1 MNTVT
6 INNRTLPVKEY
17 GGVRVVTFKDIDELH
32 GRPDGTARR
41 NFNANKERFIEGE
54 DYFKVCANEIRMH
67 KIVEISDK
75 AHEDIVL
82 VTESGYLMIT
92 KSFKDELAWQIHREL
107 VNIYFRAKKAEN
119 ALQNLSP
126 QLQAMINLEIR
137 QNNLESRISD
147 IERRMNEAPAP
158 EPEPEPEPQKPE
170 PKKWSE
176 REKDYLRKAYALG
189 QTDVEIAA
197 DLDRT
202 LDSVKNQ
209 RQKLGLTC
217 KKIARWTKAEDK
229 KLKQLRNK
237 GLSCADIAVIIGRS
251 YDGIHNRLCLLR
263 RKGVKI

>member
-32 GRPDGTARR
+32 GRPDGTASR
-41 NFNANKERFIEGE
+41 NFRQNRDFFIEGE
-54 DYFKVCANEIRMH
+54 DYY
-67 KIVEISDK
+67 KISPDEFRRAIGDMDK
-75 AHEDIVL
+75 RQQNDIVL

-137 QNNLESRISD
+137 QNNLESRIND

-197 DLDRT
+197 DLGRT

-237 GLSCADIAVIIGRS
+237 GLACADISVVIGRS

>member
-1 MNTVT
+1 MTDLMVIEQQGLRVLT
-6 INNRTLPVKEY
+6 TAQLAECYGTNRKVISY
-17 GGVRVVTFKDIDELH
+17 
-32 GRPDGTARR
+32 
-41 NFNANKERFIEGE
+41 NFNNNKNRYEEGKHYICISGDEKREFCNRLEIHDGSEKAANLYLWTERGALLHA
-54 DYFKVCANEIRMH
+54 KSLNT
-67 KIVEISDK
+67 DK
-75 AHEDIVL
+75 AWEVY
-82 VTESGYLMIT
+82 G
-92 KSFKDELAWQIHREL
+92 EL
-107 VNIYFRAKKAEN
+107 VETYFRAKKAET